1 MPMPLS
7 LRSVTSTSVPSGMP
21 STAAPAVSAN
31 TTPFCSAIVAG
42 RNPAFTESAAD
53 PDPDPDPDPESDP
66 DPDPDPE
73 SDPDPDPDPESDP
86 APSFAAALSFLHPA
100 PAANAATAITA
111 MVRLMRAT
119 VLPHPCR
126 VAPMRTIARL
136 LPALFLLA

>member
-53 PDPDPDPDPESDP
+53 PDPDPDPESDPDP

-73 SDPDPDPDPESDP
+73 SDPD
-86 APSFAAALSFLHPA
+86 PSFAAALSFLHPA

-119 VLPHPCR
+119 VSPHPCR
-126 VAPMRTIARL
+126 VAPMR
-136 LPALFLLA
+136 